1 MVTNVL
7 VEITIFREVGG
18 REIEIHSVEA
28 ASGSASVEK
37 EIRKKK
43 KEKNVEPTVP
53 LSSWRE
59 RVLPFVTVF
68 VYIIT
73 LCRVSS

>member
-37 EIRKKK
+37 EIRKKRK
-43 KEKNVEPTVP
+43 K
-53 LSSWRE
+53 
-59 RVLPFVTVF
+59 
-68 VYIIT
+68 
-73 LCRVSS
+73 C